1 MVPDQ
6 CVYTKRHGK
15 DWHYIALYVDDLLL
29 IGPSEAEI
37 ERVLSKLEDMYGIKR
52 LGDAEYVLGIQ
63 LKHGE
68 DGSITLS
75 QERYLQDVL
84 ERFDLALAKPAATP
98 MQKNL
103 LLELDESTPTEH
115 ERTRYL
121 QAVGSLMYAAL
132 GTRPD
137 LAYAISYLAQFAKQ
151 PGPTHWTAIK
161 HVLHY
166 I

>member
-37 ERVLSKLEDMYGIKR
+37 EHVLSKLEDMYGIKR

-63 LKHGE
+63 LKRGE

-84 ERFDLALAKPAATP
+84 ERFDLALAKPAMRRSP
-98 MQKNL
+98 L
-103 LLELDESTPTEH
+103 L
-115 ERTRYL
+115 R
-121 QAVGSLMYAAL
+121 
-132 GTRPD
+132 
-137 LAYAISYLAQFAKQ
+137 
-151 PGPTHWTAIK
+151 
-161 HVLHY
+161 
-166 I
+166 